1 MPWLHCAKR
10 SYRPPRTIDGN
21 RASTITTIN
30 YRSVLW
36 WTWLMDHYC
45 AGSDVDPVVGW
56 QARRD
61 FYLEFKTENAD
72 WKAAKD
78 FISSEGGSPVDEFID
93 FC

>member
-1 MPWLHCAKR
+1 
-10 SYRPPRTIDGN
+10 
-21 RASTITTIN
+21 
-30 YRSVLW
+30 
-36 WTWLMDHYC
+36 MDHYC

-78 FISSEGGSPVDEFID
+78 FISSEGGSLVDEFID